1 MLIRELQSGYN
12 SYIAYILKRVRNQF
26 PIPNTEMANS
36 FRLKIIVV
44 GKNYIQFRIEM
55 GGREGG
61 GGNLLLLLVGFHRL
75 KS

>member
-1 MLIRELQSGYN
+1 
-12 SYIAYILKRVRNQF
+12 
-26 PIPNTEMANS
+26 MANS

-61 GGNLLLLLVGFHRL
+61 GGIYFYF
-75 KS
+75 